1 MPSAVVD
8 PAAAAMHLV
17 DYRTEVKQLPTR
29 NGFGEGLIE
38 AGTRNKNVLAIC
50 ADLAESTRMEGFK
63 KAHPAQYIEIGV
75 AEQMLVAMAGGLA
88 AVGKTPWI
96 ASYAMFN
103 PGRSWEQVR
112 TIMAL
117 NETDVKIAGAHAG
130 VSVGPDGATHQAVE
144 DIAIMRVIP
153 HMMVVVPCDSV
164 QTKKA
169 TIALSET
176 FGPTYLR
183 FAREK
188 SAIVTTEETPFEIGK
203 AQVFREGKDVAIVA
217 CGILVYNALVAADE
231 LSREDGIEARVV
243 NNHTIK
249 PMDTAAIVDAAKSC
263 GAVVT
268 VEEHQKHGGMGSR
281 VAEILAQH
289 HPVPVEFIGVEDR
302 FGQSGD
308 PVELIEYYGMG
319 TASIKEA
326 ARRAYARKA

>member
-1 MPSAVVD
+1 
-8 PAAAAMHLV
+8 
-17 DYRTEVKQLPTR
+17 
-29 NGFGEGLIE
+29 
-38 AGTRNKNVLAIC
+38 
-50 ADLAESTRMEGFK
+50 
-63 KAHPAQYIEIGV
+63 
-75 AEQMLVAMAGGLA
+75 
-88 AVGKTPWI
+88 
-96 ASYAMFN
+96 
-103 PGRSWEQVR
+103 
-112 TIMAL
+112 MAL

-188 SAIVTTEETPFEIGK
+188 SAIVTTDETPFEIGK

-217 CGILVYNALVAADE
+217 CGILVYNALIAADE

-243 NNHTIK
+243 NNHTVK
-249 PMDTAAIVDAAKSC
+249 PMDTAAIVDAGKSC

-289 HPVPVEFIGVEDR
+289 RPVPIEFIGVEDR

-326 ARRAYARKA
+326 VRRAYARKQ